1 MKHLAYFSII
11 SLLVLFFV
19 MLISISLIG
28 SGTVVTSYEGFALD
42 SNENLYLGVYGKIN
56 VYKDGSLL
64 YSVDAHTLRAYAFT
78 IQNDKI
84 LISDAETVYIM
95 DLNGNV
101 ISSYEDADT
110 SLFNKLKKDKNSFSL
125 NGNTYKIQKNFG
137 RSRIVK
143 DNGKVIYQ
151 MPILDYI
158 VKIGFLISMVW
169 LVVLAIYWVINFR
182 RKVDVRTKACSTERA
197 QRQQKAHL

>member
-143 DNGKVIYQ
+143 DDGKVIYQ

-169 LVVLAIYWVINFR
+169 LVVLAIYWVVNFR
-182 RKVDVRTKACSTERA
+182 RKVDVRTKTCSTERA
-197 QRQQKAHL
+197 QR

>member
-56 VYKDGSLL
+56 VYKDGSWL

-101 ISSYEDADT
+101 ISSYEDANT

-143 DNGKVIYQ
+143 DDGKVIYQ

-169 LVVLAIYWVINFR
+169 LVVLAIYWVVNFR
-182 RKVDVRTKACSTERA
+182 RKVDVRTKTCSTERA
-197 QRQQKAHL
+197 QR

>member
-137 RSRIVK
+137 RSRI
-143 DNGKVIYQ
+143 
-151 MPILDYI
+151 
-158 VKIGFLISMVW
+158 
-169 LVVLAIYWVINFR
+169 
-182 RKVDVRTKACSTERA
+182 
-197 QRQQKAHL
+197 